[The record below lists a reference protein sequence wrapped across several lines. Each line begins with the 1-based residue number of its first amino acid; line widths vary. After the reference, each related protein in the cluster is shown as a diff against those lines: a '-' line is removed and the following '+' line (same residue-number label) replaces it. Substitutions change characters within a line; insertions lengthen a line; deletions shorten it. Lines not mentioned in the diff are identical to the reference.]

1 MPDQDVYATPRIVS
15 IDDCF
20 FYHTLEVPGYG
31 LRTGFWDMRKTWRQ
45 YLGAVDL
52 RGKRVF
58 EIGTADGFICF
69 NMEKMGAR
77 MVAYDLS
84 EDADWDIV
92 PFAGYDYEQY
102 ALDKKDQIRH
112 LNNAYWLCHRAFN
125 SNAKMVYGSVYS
137 VPREIGEFDVS
148 VFGSIL
154 LHVRDPFNAL
164 RQVLSLTK
172 ETVIVAEPYSQD
184 LVTRILMR
192 IKMPYMRFQ
201 PDFRR
206 CEPKDAWWF
215 LPPATIKQF
224 IGVLGFEDVQVHYHF
239 QQTEAWDNYR
249 RIPYYTIVGRR
260 TKGHTSA
267 L

>member
-1 MPDQDVYATPRIVS
+1 
-15 IDDCF
+15 
-20 FYHTLEVPGYG
+20 VPY
-31 LRTGFWDMRKTWRQ
+31 
-45 YLGAVDL
+45 
-52 RGKRVF
+52 
-58 EIGTADGFICF
+58 
-69 NMEKMGAR
+69 
-77 MVAYDLS
+77 
-84 EDADWDIV
+84 
-92 PFAGYDYEQY
+92 AGYDYQLY
-102 ALDKKDQIRH
+102 ALEKKRQIVQ